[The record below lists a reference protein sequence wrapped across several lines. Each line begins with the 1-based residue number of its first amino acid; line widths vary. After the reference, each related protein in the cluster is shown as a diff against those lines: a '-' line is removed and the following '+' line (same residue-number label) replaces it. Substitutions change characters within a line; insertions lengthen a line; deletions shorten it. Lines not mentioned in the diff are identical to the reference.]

1 MYKAHL
7 ENFFKHLKVL
17 FSLTKNKRIALLIY
31 VSGKELCLIPLLLV
45 SQSCPTLWDP
55 MDYRVPGF
63 PVLQY
68 VPKFTETHIHLVDD
82 AIQHLILCFL
92 FSCLQSFPSSGS
104 FPMTWLFASGGL
116 SIEASTST
124 SVFPKNI
131 QG

>member
-82 AIQHLILCFL
+82 AIQHLILCFH

-124 SVFPKNI
+124 SVLPKNI